1 MIRLTL
7 FNGSPLLVGKTLL
20 ENSVITV
27 TEDGKYSSIIVRS
40 DIATVLNA
48 DGNVNDNESRVS
60 TKSEHHV
67 KETIDQIYE
76 MLKT

>member
-27 TEDGKYSSIIVRS
+27 TEDGKYSSIILRS
-40 DIATVLNA
+40 DVATVLNS
-48 DGNVNDNESRVS
+48 DGSPDDNQPRVS

-76 MLKT
+76 MLK